1 MQRNFKTIFCVFRQ
15 YGFFLWIALLWRSH
29 AFNNMSGKQILEFGV
44 EKRYIN
50 YLFVF
55 ISFAYVL
62 KTCSIKESLQSFTF
76 TSSLKTICANIDFS
90 NSIITSRYECQKV
103 LSFEVRMK
111 HISSNYLSYRYLIFI
126 YQVNKQYASTSIR
139 FLFIIKNKPKIFEN
153 SKK

>member
-111 HISSNYLSYRYLIFI
+111 HILT
-126 YQVNKQYASTSIR
+126 TSHIGIR
-139 FLFIIKNKPKIFEN
+139 FLFIKLISSMLRRRALGFYLL
-153 SKK
+153 

>member
-15 YGFFLWIALLWRSH
+15 YGFFLWIALLRRSH

-55 ISFAYVL
+55 ISFAFVPN
-62 KTCSIKESLQSFTF
+62 KCSIKESLQSFTF

-103 LSFEVRMK
+103 LSFEVK
-111 HISSNYLSYRYLIFI
+111 DETYI
-126 YQVNKQYASTSIR
+126 IR
-139 FLFIIKNKPKIFEN
+139 AFEKNLEWRQITLEIWRFRFSFIIKNN
-153 SKK
+153 SKIYESSKT